1 MTLGREIMGST
12 LLEAELLGTRT
23 GELHLALGS
32 DHSMRDFA
40 PEPLSALQQK
50 SLYQAIRS
58 SVRSSMGLLRR
69 RRGRLDEA
77 DQSLADRALAA
88 EAEILA
94 HLKKLT
100 AEKIEVDRIR
110 IHGDYHLGQVLNTGR
125 DFVIIDF
132 EGEPL
137 RPLTQRR
144 LKRIGLRDVAGMLRS
159 YHYAMSMASRRVT
172 EESGLGEEQSQA
184 LAAWAH
190 ALYRWAGS
198 AFLTGY
204 LDVAGGTPIVP
215 SDDSHTRGLLD
226 VFLVEKAAY
235 ELEYE
240 LNNRPDWVGIPLR
253 GILETSG

>member
-1 MTLGREIMGST
+1 
-12 LLEAELLGTRT
+12 
-23 GELHLALGS
+23 
-32 DHSMRDFA
+32 
-40 PEPLSALQQK
+40 
-50 SLYQAIRS
+50 
-58 SVRSSMGLLRR
+58 
-69 RRGRLDEA
+69 
-77 DQSLADRALAA
+77 
-88 EAEILA
+88 
-94 HLKKLT
+94 
-100 AEKIEVDRIR
+100 
-110 IHGDYHLGQVLNTGR
+110 LNTGR

-159 YHYAMSMASRRVT
+159 YHYAMIMASRRVT

-190 ALYRWAGS
+190 ALYRWAGA

-215 SDDSHTRGLLD
+215 ADDSHTRGLLD
-226 VFLVEKAAY
+226 IFLVEKAAY